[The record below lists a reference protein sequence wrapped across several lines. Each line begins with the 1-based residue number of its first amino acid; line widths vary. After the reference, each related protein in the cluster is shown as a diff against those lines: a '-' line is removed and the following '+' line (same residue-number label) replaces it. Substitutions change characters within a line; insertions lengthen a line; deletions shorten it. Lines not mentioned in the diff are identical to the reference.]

1 MLNYTFLFPRPHPNS
16 KLYSKV
22 PSCPRFGGDYLAI
35 IGACQCDVG
44 VWDDQQL
51 ECQVGHKSK
60 NSVSSVEKAR
70 SIDKSKNHATDCE
83 TTALPNMILDL
94 LLFGMGAFHNWKL
107 KRIHTCGLMVI
118 FPDVYKANSCN
129 VICKI
134 CVICDKCV
142 MWYMCYM

>member
-16 KLYSKV
+16 KVYSKV

-44 VWDDQQL
+44 VWDDHQL
-51 ECQVGHKSK
+51 ECQVGGLVKEFSIQYRESQVYRQVK
-60 NSVSSVEKAR
+60 EFEKAR

-94 LLFGMGAFHNWKL
+94 LLFVMRAFHN
-107 KRIHTCGLMVI
+107 
-118 FPDVYKANSCN
+118 
-129 VICKI
+129 
-134 CVICDKCV
+134 
-142 MWYMCYM
+142 

>member
-1 MLNYTFLFPRPHPNS
+1 MILNYTFLFPRPHPNS

-44 VWDDQQL
+44 VWDDHQL
-51 ECQVGHKSK
+51 ECQVYRQVKEF
-60 NSVSSVEKAR
+60 EKAR

-94 LLFGMGAFHNWKL
+94 LLFVIGAFHN
-107 KRIHTCGLMVI
+107 
-118 FPDVYKANSCN
+118 
-129 VICKI
+129 
-134 CVICDKCV
+134 
-142 MWYMCYM
+142 